1 MFKIDINIT
10 GLDKLDKQI
19 EFVNRMINMKTDVQF
34 QKYIQNKC
42 LETVKQVT
50 DRLMRYD
57 GPTVELYKSNHKI
70 REISGGFE
78 LYNDTVVDAETEGY
92 NGIFSIA
99 LAFEYGTGIVG
110 SENPKVNAWGYN
122 LNNYE
127 KGWTYFK
134 NEAFHFTAGYEGME
148 IYRYTAEE
156 ITKNLKK
163 WVTEY
168 YNGKKGA

>member
-1 MFKIDINIT
+1 MLKIDINID
-10 GLDKLDKQI
+10 GLKKLDRHV
-19 EFVNRMINMKTDVQF
+19 EFVNKMLKMKTDLGF
-34 QKYIQNKC
+34 QKYIQEKC
-42 LETVKQVT
+42 LETVREMT
-50 DRLMRYD
+50 DRHMRYD

-78 LYNDTVVDAETEGY
+78 LYNDTIVDAETEGY

-122 LNNYE
+122 LNNHE

-134 NEAFHFTAGYEGME
+134 KETFHFTRGYEGME

-156 ITKNLKK
+156 IKKRLKY
-163 WVTEY
+163 WVNSY
-168 YNGKKGA
+168 YTSKKGA